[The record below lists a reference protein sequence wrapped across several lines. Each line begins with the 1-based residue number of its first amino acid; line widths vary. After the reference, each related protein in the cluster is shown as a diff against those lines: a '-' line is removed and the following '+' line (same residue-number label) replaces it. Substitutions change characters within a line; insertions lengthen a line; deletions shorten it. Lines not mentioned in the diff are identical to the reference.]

1 MQQHNRLSIIF
12 VTNNYTP
19 YSGGVVS
26 SINASVDELRKA
38 GHKVWII
45 TLDFLGKKHNDPA
58 YVIRVPCPI
67 KFTYKTN
74 PMAVPWRPYSFLLKK
89 IQELQPDVIHVHHP
103 FLLGRLAL
111 RIAKKLMIP
120 TVFTYHTMYEAYAHY
135 LFIPVFIT
143 RFVTKQMV
151 LSFCRRVDG
160 IVAPS
165 GAIKQYLIHEKIKT
179 LISIIP
185 SGLQSYFLPATKPKE
200 QPCENRPFRL
210 LAVGRFVKEKNI
222 PFLLNVFQQ
231 LQGDFILTLVGYGS
245 EYEAIK
251 KYAYQELKLSSQNV
265 YFVHKPSKKKL
276 VRYYQHAD
284 LFLFS
289 STTDTQGLVL
299 SEAMASG
306 TPVIAVDGPG
316 QRDVIQNGKNGFLVD
331 TVEGMVH
338 KIEAIAE
345 NTQVLAL
352 LQEGAFQTA
361 HKYMPAELTGELVGF
376 YRQAKKQHSIDK
388 V

>member
-1 MQQHNRLSIIF
+1 MQQHNKLCIIF

-38 GHKVWII
+38 GHKVWIV

-74 PMAVPWRPYSFLLKK
+74 PMAVPWRPHSFLLKK
-89 IQELQPDVIHVHHP
+89 IKELQPDVIHVHHP

-111 RIAKKLMIP
+111 RVAKKLMIP

-151 LSFCRRVDG
+151 LAFCRQVDG
-160 IVAPS
+160 IIAPS
-165 GAIKQYLIHEKIKT
+165 SAIKKYLIHEKVKT
-179 LISIIP
+179 PISIIP
-185 SGLQSYFLPATKPKE
+185 SGLQSYFLSETKPKK
-200 QPCENRPFRL
+200 QSHSNRPFRL
-210 LAVGRFVKEKNI
+210 LTVGRFVKEKNL
-222 PFLLNVFQQ
+222 PFLLNAFQR
-231 LQGDFILTLVGYGS
+231 LQGDFILTLVGYGA

-265 YFVHKPSKKKL
+265 YFVYKPSKKRL
-276 VRYYQHAD
+276 VHHYQHAD

-299 SEAMASG
+299 AEAMASG
-306 TPVIAVDGPG
+306 TPVIATDGPG

-331 TVEGMVH
+331 TVESMAH
-338 KIEAIAE
+338 KIETIAKRA
-345 NTQVLAL
+345 QMLDL

-361 HKYMPAELTGELVGF
+361 HKYRPAALTDELVGF
-376 YRQAKKQHSIDK
+376 YKQAKKAVIY
-388 V
+388 